1 MLHALPAER
10 GRERVAH
17 GVLQLVVAQLNVQR
31 VDVVG
36 EVQAVDQRWGRDLMT
51 VTDAEVGILFPV
63 GHAER
68 HVRIEKT
75 RGAPERGVDVAPLVE
90 EPGVV
95 DAQRQA
101 DFDVIHFL
109 ALRVDFAVDVGR
121 HLYRILVSGAVITVA
136 GVEGQ
141 LQ

>member
-1 MLHALPAER
+1 MR
-10 GRERVAH
+10 KSVF
-17 GVLQLVVAQLNVQR
+17 
-31 VDVVG
+31 
-36 EVQAVDQRWGRDLMT
+36 
-51 VTDAEVGILFPV
+51 FPV

-121 HLYRILVSGAVITVA
+121 HLYRILVGGAVIAVA
-136 GVEGQ
+136 GIEGQ
-141 LQ
+141 LQRVARGGQLRQRPPVVGSPLFQVVQIEE